1 MRCLIAVL
9 LAGLVLPASG
19 QVRVVSTERLPLPV
33 DHVWSAPRFSP
44 DGSRIF
50 LTTAGYRG
58 IWRFT
63 PATRA
68 LEPVCD
74 DAGAGYGFTVSPDG
88 NRVAYRRTLEG
99 LPMNRRV
106 QEVVEVDLSSG
117 EQVIMASGRDL
128 PTPIYAGD
136 RVLFDPS
143 GAQKSMVPAMVQ
155 GNAVLGI
162 EDTRIAAVV
171 NGTSVRLDPYR
182 NGSYLWP
189 SLSPD
194 GTRLVAYE
202 MSRGMFVADLAGN
215 VLAEFGRCDAPVWM
229 RGGRWIVFMR
239 EKNDGQQITGSDIYC
254 IASNGGAAIRLTDTP
269 AIELMPVCSPVDD
282 RILVCTPT
290 GEILVLTY
298 REEGR

>member
-19 QVRVVSTERLPLPV
+19 QVRVVSTDRLPLPV

-44 DGSRIF
+44 DGTSVF
-50 LTTAGYRG
+50 VTTAGYRG

-63 PATRA
+63 PATGS
-68 LEPVCD
+68 LLQVCD
-74 DAGAGYGFTVSPDG
+74 DAGAGFGFTVSPDG
-88 NRVAYRRTLEG
+88 NRIAYRRTLEG
-99 LPMNRRV
+99 VPMNRRV

-117 EQVIMASGRDL
+117 EQVVMASGRDL
-128 PTPIYAGD
+128 PVPVYAGD

-143 GAQKSMVPAMVQ
+143 GTQKTMVPALVP

-162 EDTRIAAVV
+162 EETKIAAVV
-171 NGTSVRLDPYR
+171 DGVPVHLDPYTS
-182 NGSYLWP
+182 GSYIWP

-194 GTRLVAYE
+194 GTRVVAYE
-202 MSRGMFVADLAGN
+202 MSRGMFVADLTGR
-215 VLAEFGRCDAPVWM
+215 VLAEFGRCDAPSWM
-229 RGGRWIVFMR
+229 RSGRWVVYMR
-239 EKNDGQQITGSDIYC
+239 EKNDGHQITGADLYC
-254 IASNGGAAIRLTDTP
+254 VRPDGGAPVRLTDTP

-282 RILVCTPT
+282 RILVATPS